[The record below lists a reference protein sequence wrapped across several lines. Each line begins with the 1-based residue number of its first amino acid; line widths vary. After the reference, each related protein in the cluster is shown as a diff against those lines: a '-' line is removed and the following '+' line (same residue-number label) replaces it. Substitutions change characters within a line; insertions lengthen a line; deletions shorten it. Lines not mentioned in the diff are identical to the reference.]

1 MTDSAFSLPF
11 YLLGAV
17 QVLLF
22 CLGASRG
29 VREAA
34 WYRAATGMALLALPA
49 LLGLGFYYAIQPV
62 A

>member
-1 MTDSAFSLPF
+1 MADSAFSLPF
-11 YLLGAV
+11 YLLGAL

-22 CLGASRG
+22 CLGASR
-29 VREAA
+29 EESA
-34 WYRAATGMALLALPA
+34 WFRAATGLA